1 MLDNSMKVIP
11 VDASNEKNF
20 DIVQSKCNEVYSSKI
35 WSSAYTTG
43 LKRFAIQADNGD
55 IIGGW
60 AAYERKKWGLKILI
74 TPPFASHCGLFFLS
88 DKKNPSGIHTDVKKC
103 MEAIASFLISSSYH
117 YFKIEFP
124 PEFHDFQSFIWKG
137 VSVST
142 RYTYLLSLNSSI
154 DDLEAAFDP
163 KLRNKITKGKNAGF
177 EVSIEKD
184 ANTAHKLFTLNL
196 QKKGISWNDEILT
209 GLMQLPEM
217 KNAVISENGRPSAV
231 AMICGQNEK
240 CYYLFG
246 STDKGNS
253 NNSSGP
259 MALYHAILLAKSS
272 GFSLFDFEGSMLPE
286 VEQFFR
292 QFGGKLTPVYSIKG
306 GRGLW
311 PRLISLY
318 LK

>member
-1 MLDNSMKVIP
+1 MKVIP
-11 VDASNEKNF
+11 VDASDESGF
-20 DIVQSKCNEVYSSKI
+20 DLIQSRCNEVYSSKE
-35 WSSAYTTG
+35 WSYAYSKG
-43 LKRFAIQADNGD
+43 LKRFAIHADNGD

-60 AAYERKKWGLKILI
+60 VAYERKKWGLKMLI

-88 DKKNPSGIHTDVKKC
+88 DKKNPSGIQTDIKKC

-124 PEFHDFQSFIWKG
+124 PEFQDFQSFIWKG
-137 VSVST
+137 VSVDT

-154 DDLEAAFDP
+154 DVIETAFDP
-163 KLRNKITKGKNAGF
+163 KLRNKITKGKNAGLVVSF
-177 EVSIEKD
+177 EKNIQI
-184 ANTAHKLFTLNL
+184 AHRLFTDNL
-196 QKKGISWNDEILT
+196 KKKSITWNDEILKSLM
-209 GLMQLPEM
+209 GLSEMQG
-217 KNAVISENGRPSAV
+217 VIVYENEKPTAV
-231 AMICGQNEK
+231 AMFCGQNEK

-253 NNSSGP
+253 NSSAGP
-259 MALYHAILLAKSS
+259 MALYHAIIKAKEK
-272 GFSLFDFEGSMLPE
+272 GFSIFDFEGSMLPE

-292 QFGGKLTPVYSIKG
+292 QFGGKLTPLYSIKG

-311 PRLISLY
+311 PRLIRLY